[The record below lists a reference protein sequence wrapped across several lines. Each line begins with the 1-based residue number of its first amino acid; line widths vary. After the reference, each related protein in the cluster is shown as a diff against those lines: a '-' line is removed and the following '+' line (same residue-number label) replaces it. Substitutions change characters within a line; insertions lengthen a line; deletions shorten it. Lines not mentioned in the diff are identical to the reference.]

1 MGSSW
6 LICPRRRPDAA
17 LRVVCVPYAG
27 GGVSAFWDWAELLGD
42 SVELWCAV
50 LPGRER
56 RFAET
61 AETEAA
67 RISSPLAEAIRAE
80 VPKPL
85 VLFGHSMG
93 GLIAFDVARRLGKD
107 VEHLFV
113 SAAKAPHLAFGGQPH
128 LLDDDGL
135 LDWMTRLGGVPA
147 DLLAHREMLGLLLPT
162 LRADL
167 AVCAGFHGAVDDEIG
182 WVVGVPITAF
192 AGTDDPLATVAEVA
206 AWQDH
211 TVAGFDLVVRPG
223 GHFYLKDDPA
233 AVTSVVLAAA
243 REGVQ

>member
-6 LICPRRRPDAA
+6 LICPRPRPEAA

-27 GGVSAFWDWAELLGD
+27 GGASAFWDWPDLLGD
-42 SVELWCAV
+42 AVELWSAV

-56 RFAET
+56 RFGEPAVT
-61 AETEAA
+61 DAA
-67 RISSPLAEAIRAE
+67 LIAAPLAEAIRRE
-80 VPKPL
+80 IRTPL

-93 GLIAFDVARRLGKD
+93 GLLAFDVARRLGD
-107 VEHLFV
+107 RVEHLFV
-113 SAAKAPHLAFGGQPH
+113 SAAKAPHLAFGGEPH

-135 LDWMTRLGGVPA
+135 LDWMTTLGGVPA
-147 DLLAHREMLGLLLPT
+147 DLLAHEEMLGLLLPT

-167 AVCAGFHGAVDDEIG
+167 TVCAGFHGVRDVID
-182 WVVGVPITAF
+182 VPVTAF
-192 AGTDDPLATVAEVA
+192 AATDDPLATVADVA
-206 AWQDH
+206 AWQHH

-233 AVTSVVLAAA
+233 AVTSVLRSATA

>member
-6 LICPRRRPDAA
+6 LICPRPRPEAA

-27 GGVSAFWDWAELLGD
+27 GGASAFWDWPDLLGD
-42 SVELWCAV
+42 SVELWSAV

-56 RFAET
+56 RFGEPAVT
-61 AETEAA
+61 DAA
-67 RISSPLAEAIRAE
+67 LIAAPLAEAIRRE
-80 VPKPL
+80 IGTPL

-93 GLIAFDVARRLGKD
+93 GLLAFDVARRLGD
-107 VEHLFV
+107 QVEHLFV
-113 SAAKAPHLAFGGQPH
+113 SAAKAPHLAFGGEPH

-135 LDWMTRLGGVPA
+135 LDWMTTLGGVPA
-147 DLLAHREMLGLLLPT
+147 DLLAHKEMLGLLLPT

-167 AVCAGFHGAVDDEIG
+167 TVCAGFHGVRDVID
-182 WVVGVPITAF
+182 VPVTAF
-192 AGTDDPLATVAEVA
+192 AATDDPLATVADVA
-206 AWQDH
+206 AWQHH

-233 AVTSVVLAAA
+233 AVTSVLRSATA

>member
-6 LICPRRRPDAA
+6 LICPRPRPDAA

-27 GGVSAFWDWAELLGD
+27 GGASAFWDWADLLGS

-67 RISSPLAEAIRAE
+67 RIAEPLAEAVREKIRT
-80 VPKPL
+80 PL

-93 GLIAFDVARRLGKD
+93 GLIAFDVARRLGGL

-113 SAAKAPHLAFGGQPH
+113 SATRAPHLKSGDEPH

-147 DLLAHREMLGLLLPT
+147 DLLAHREMLALLLPT

-167 AVCAGFHGAVDDEIG
+167 TVCARYRGTEDVID
-182 WVVGVPITAF
+182 VPITAF
-192 AGTDDPLATVAEVA
+192 AGTGDPLASEAEVA
-206 AWQDH
+206 AWERH
-211 TVAGFDLVVRPG
+211 TTAGFDLVVRPG

-233 AVTSVVLAAA
+233 AVTSVLCAAA
-243 REGVQ
+243 KEGVQ

>member
-1 MGSSW
+1 MKENGGSGW
-6 LICPRRRPDAA
+6 LVRPKPRQDAA

-27 GGVSAFWDWAELLGD
+27 GGASAFWDWPGLLGD
-42 SVELWCAV
+42 DVELWCAV

-56 RFAET
+56 RFAEP
-61 AETEAA
+61 AVTEAA
-67 RISSPLAEAIRAE
+67 RIAEPLAEAIRTE
-80 VPKPL
+80 IGKPV

-93 GLIAFDVARRLGKD
+93 GLIAFDLARRLGTG

-113 SAAKAPHLAFGGQPH
+113 SAARAPHLPFGGQPH
-128 LLDDDGL
+128 LLDDEGL
-135 LDWMTRLGGVPA
+135 IGWMTRLGGVPA
-147 DLLAHREMLGLLLPT
+147 DLLAHREVLGLLLPT

-167 AVCAGFHGAVDDEIG
+167 TVCAGFHGTTAVID
-182 WVVGVPITAF
+182 VPITAF
-192 AGTDDPLATVAEVA
+192 SGTDDPLATVADVA
-206 AWQDH
+206 AWQHH

-233 AVTSVVLAAA
+233 AVTSVVAA

>member
-6 LICPRRRPDAA
+6 LICPRPRPDAA

-27 GGVSAFWDWAELLGD
+27 GGASAYWDWADLLGD

-61 AETEAA
+61 AATTCAEIAA
-67 RISSPLAEAIRAE
+67 PLTQAIRAE
-80 VPKPL
+80 VRTPL

-93 GLIAFDVARRLGKD
+93 GLIAFDVARRLGD
-107 VEHLFV
+107 QVEHLFV
-113 SAAKAPHLAFGGQPH
+113 SAARAPHLEFGDEPH

-135 LDWMTRLGGVPA
+135 LGWMTRLGGVPA
-147 DLLAHREMLGLLLPT
+147 DLLQHREMLGLLLPT

-167 AVCAGFHGAVDDEIG
+167 TVCAGFRGTSAVID
-182 WVVGVPITAF
+182 VPITAF
-192 AGTDDPLATVAEVA
+192 AGTHDPLATEAEVA
-206 AWQDH
+206 AWQRH
-211 TVAGFDLVVRPG
+211 TTAGFDLVVLPG

-233 AVTSVVLAAA
+233 AVTSALAVTVG
-243 REGVQ
+243 EGVQ